1 MCYRYKEMQEHDKI
15 CVEITFRKMTTL
27 RERKKDGVALQLNL
41 SFVLYKQK
49 ER

>member
-1 MCYRYKEMQEHDKI
+1 MCGSYLQENDD
-15 CVEITFRKMTTL
+15 L
-27 RERKKDGVALQLNL
+27 RERKKDGVELELNL